1 MKTKRMKNGC
11 EKAAGS
17 DGKTITSKNT
27 ARELPPLC
35 YSVDEVCKITG
46 LGRTTIYAAFKSG
59 ALIKA
64 NPISRRTVV
73 LHEDLMAFLRNSRN
87 PEDSKGIKNA
97 TT

>member
-1 MKTKRMKNGC
+1 MKTTRMKNGC

-59 ALIKA
+59 ALIKR
-64 NPISRRTVV
+64 NPRRRTVV
-73 LHEDLMAFLRNSRN
+73 LHEDLMAFLRNSRK
-87 PEDSKGIKNA
+87 PETLKGIEN
-97 TT
+97 TTA